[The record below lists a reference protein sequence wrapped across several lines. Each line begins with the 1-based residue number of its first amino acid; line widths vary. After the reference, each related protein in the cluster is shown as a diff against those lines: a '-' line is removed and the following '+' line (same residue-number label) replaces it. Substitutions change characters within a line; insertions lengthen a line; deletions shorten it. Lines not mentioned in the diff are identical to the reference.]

1 MVHKYSHPGVYLVL
15 VECSTS
21 EWHVTVQKTI
31 TIQEPVGEFGVIKC
45 YSQNHSTDGANCKGL
60 YGTLLRIQVEVEAG
74 GYYLNQRNP
83 TLTNLGPNLERLRQH
98 FCQQVQM

>member
-1 MVHKYSHPGVYLVL
+1 MVLLYIFPIRLESSVVYKYSHPGVYLVL

-60 YGTLLRIQVEVEAG
+60 YEIGRAHV
-74 GYYLNQRNP
+74 
-83 TLTNLGPNLERLRQH
+83 
-98 FCQQVQM
+98 